1 MTHSLPVLPICP
13 AAEQQEEVCLS
24 PSAVNEL
31 ANESGKTDQDLGRAD
46 QPNPRPWNVV
56 AAPSLTIFPPRREK
70 QRTICVLG
78 APRGGTSMI
87 AGILRKLG
95 VVMGDDI
102 DEANNEDRS
111 FLAHGGCVRFSSNRE
126 EPRRRRAI
134 LPMRRSWCAVGTP
147 NTTYGGGR
155 IRNPVFIFI
164 TRDPGAIAQRER
176 IEERV
181 ALRRRLLAYINI
193 AADAYT
199 SIAAFVAQRAR
210 PTLLVSYERALRAPL
225 ALGHAIADFVGVNP
239 SPDYDSWLEEYVS
252 PDRPD
257 ASITAQSHGSAA
269 ARQFSS
275 TSAVQI
281 LMEESLR
288 VRREGF
294 GGGPASDEAGVAGN
308 KLYTTAVAM
317 LNNGEYREAQDRALA
332 ILNMHAQQIPAL
344 LDGPIVVLAEELA
357 GGGVEP
363 IYPDLV
369 CGAYY
374 VLGMSSLLLASGQQ
388 ALIYLTVAEGMM
400 RHRLLQQL
408 PGSVL
413 SEANFWMCL
422 FHKGVAAKAIQR
434 RLVVKEVT
442 RAVSQAAS
450 ENPPAEL
457 TLLGKAGLAEAQKR
471 VMAEL

>member
-1 MTHSLPVLPICP
+1 
-13 AAEQQEEVCLS
+13 LS

-111 FLAHGGCVRFSSNRE
+111 FLAHGGVREIFIEPGRAE
-126 EPRRRRAI
+126 EKARYLAHAAELVR
-134 LPMRRSWCAVGTP
+134 
-147 NTTYGGGR
+147 GR
-155 IRNPVFIFI
+155 NAEHDVWGWKDPLAAFYMGDLNPHIRNPVFIFI